1 MNKFFKT
8 ASIISAGILVGVVA
22 RRIAQPSLKYE
33 EPTTPESL
41 KPVKSVFD
49 KNALSEDVNNYFV

>member
-22 RRIAQPSLKYE
+22 RRISQPSFNFRK
-33 EPTTPESL
+33 PTNPESL
-41 KPVKSVFD
+41 KPMNGVFD
-49 KNALSEDVNNYFV
+49 KNTLSEDVNNYFV

>member
-1 MNKFFKT
+1 MNKFLTT

-22 RRIAQPSLKYE
+22 RRISQPSLNYGK
-33 EPTTPESL
+33 PTTPESL

-49 KNALSEDVNNYFV
+49 KNASSEDVNNYFV

>member
-22 RRIAQPSLKYE
+22 RRISQPSFNYGK
-33 EPTTPESL
+33 PTNPESL
-41 KPVKSVFD
+41 KHVKSVFD
-49 KNALSEDVNNYFV
+49 KNALSEDINNYFV

>member
-22 RRIAQPSLKYE
+22 RRISQPSFYSGK
-33 EPTTPESL
+33 PANSDSL
-41 KPVKSVFD
+41 KHVKSVFD
-49 KNALSEDVNNYFV
+49 KNAISEDVNNYFV